1 MADGKWELAKGR
13 FLTPSTFSNTV
24 DRSSLQRRGLVRQ
37 PRLSRLPLMTACK
50 EAEQLHSEHGTTLVR
65 KPVLWPL
72 AVFAV
77 FLLAMPGV
85 ALTPVAAKHG
95 MVVTAE
101 PLASDAG
108 VEILRAGGNA
118 VDAAVAVGFAL
129 AVTYP
134 YAGNIGGGGFM
145 LVRMAN
151 GEAVV
156 IDYREQAPAAASR
169 NMYLNSQGELIPRA
183 STEGPLAVGVPG
195 TVAGLALAEQKFGKL
210 GLARVLEPAI
220 RLAQEGFVV
229 GYDFSESLLSW
240 KDHLSKFAETRRIF
254 LRNGRPYE
262 AGEIFRQPELAETL
276 RAIAQG
282 GPDAFY
288 RGNLAKAIAA
298 TMEKEHG
305 LIRLSDLEQYQ
316 PKIREPLRGQFRGYE
331 ILTIPPPSSGVILV
345 EMLNVLASLDLGP
358 PNAFQSIHLM
368 AETMRRAYADRAA
381 YLGDADLVSVP
392 VSQLASAKY
401 AAKLAQEI
409 LQAKAESPVQ
419 AGTLATYE
427 SEQTTHYSAIDAE
440 GNAVSNTYTLN
451 GAYGSGVTVEGA
463 GFLLNNEMDDFASKP
478 GAPNMF
484 GLVQGEANAIA
495 PRKRP
500 LSSMVPTIVLEE
512 APNHAKIVR
521 LVVGSPGGGT
531 IINSVLQVILN
542 VVVHKMDVL
551 EAVTAPRFHH
561 QWMPDKLVLERE
573 GFSADT
579 IQKLRDAGYS
589 IDFRDNLGLVEAIE
603 VKAEKDGWRFGA
615 ADPRGE
621 GKAAGY

>member
-1 MADGKWELAKGR
+1 MRHPG
-13 FLTPSTFSNTV
+13 
-24 DRSSLQRRGLVRQ
+24 
-37 PRLSRLPLMTACK
+37 LSRLPLTTACK
-50 EAEQLHSEHGTTLVR
+50 EAERLHSEFAVTGVP

-77 FLLAMPGV
+77 FLLAMPAV

-95 MVVTAE
+95 MVVSAE
-101 PLASDAG
+101 PLASDVG
-108 VEILRAGGNA
+108 VEILRAGGNS

-151 GEAVV
+151 GEAAV

-169 NMYLNSQGELIPRA
+169 NMYLNPQGGLIPGA
-183 STEGPLAVGVPG
+183 STDGALAVCVPG

-220 RLAQEGFVV
+220 RLAEQGFAVS
-229 GYDFSESLLSW
+229 YSFSESLLSW
-240 KDHLSKFAETRRIF
+240 KDHLSKSYETRRIF
-254 LRNGRPYE
+254 LRDGRPYE
-262 AGEIFRQPELAETL
+262 AGEIFRQPDLAQTL
-276 RAIAQG
+276 RAVAQL
-282 GPDAFY
+282 GPDSFY
-288 RGNLAKAIAA
+288 RGAAAKAIVA
-298 TMEKEHG
+298 TMQKEHG
-305 LIRLSDLEQYQ
+305 LIALSDLEQYQ
-316 PKIREPLRGQFRGYE
+316 PKIRAPLRGQFHEYE
-331 ILTIPPPSSGVILV
+331 ILTVPPPSSGVILV
-345 EMLNVLASLDLGP
+345 EMLNVLGSLDLGP
-358 PNAFQSIHLM
+358 PNAFQSIHLI

-381 YLGDADLVSVP
+381 YLGDSDFVSVP
-392 VSQLASAKY
+392 VARLASPAY
-401 AAKLAQEI
+401 AARLAQEV
-409 LQAKAESPVQ
+409 LQAKAEAPVQ
-419 AGTLATYE
+419 AGIPATYE
-427 SEQTTHYSAIDAE
+427 SEQTTHYSVVDAE

-484 GLVQGEANAIA
+484 GLIQGEANAIA

-500 LSSMVPTIVLEE
+500 LSSMIPTIVLEDG
-512 APNHAKIVR
+512 PNHAKTVR

-531 IINSVLQVILN
+531 IINTVLQVILN
-542 VVVHKMDVL
+542 VLHYKMDVL
-551 EAVTAPRFHH
+551 EAVTAPRFHD
-561 QWMPDKLVLERE
+561 QWMPDKLFMERV

-579 IQKLRDAGYS
+579 IQKLRDAGYN
-589 IDFRDNLGLVEAIE
+589 IEFRDNLGLVAAIE
-603 VKAEKDGWRFGA
+603 VKSEKDGWRFGA
-615 ADPRGE
+615 ADPRGD

>member
-1 MADGKWELAKGR
+1 
-13 FLTPSTFSNTV
+13 
-24 DRSSLQRRGLVRQ
+24 VRK
-37 PRLSRLPLMTACK
+37 PRLSRLPPITGCD
-50 EAEQLHSEHGTTLVR
+50 EVDVFHSEGHRATVR
-65 KPVLWPL
+65 KQASSWLALVGALVLAQTAWP
-72 AVFAV
+72 
-77 FLLAMPGV
+77 
-85 ALTPVAAKHG
+85 LTPVAAKHG

-101 PLASDAG
+101 PLASDVG
-108 VEILRAGGNA
+108 VEILRSGGNA

-169 NMYLNSQGELIPRA
+169 NMYLNSHGELIHGA
-183 STEGPLAVGVPG
+183 STDGALAVGVPG

-220 RLAQEGFVV
+220 RLAEQGFAVS
-229 GYDFSESLLSW
+229 YSFSESLLSS
-240 KDHLSKFAETRRIF
+240 KDHLSKFSETRRIF
-254 LRNGRPYE
+254 LRDGRPYE
-262 AGEIFRQPELAETL
+262 AGEIFRQPELAQTL
-276 RAIAQG
+276 RAVAQEG
-282 GPDAFY
+282 SDAFY
-288 RGNLAKAIAA
+288 RGAVAKAIAA
-298 TMEKEHG
+298 TMQKEHG
-305 LIRLSDLEQYQ
+305 LIGLSDLEQYQ
-316 PKIREPLRGQFRGYE
+316 PKIREPLRGQFHGYE
-331 ILTIPPPSSGVILV
+331 ILTVPPPSSGVILV
-345 EMLNVLASLDLGP
+345 EMLNVLGSLNLGP
-358 PNAFQSIHLM
+358 PNAFQSIHLI

-381 YLGDADLVSVP
+381 YLGDSDFVSVP
-392 VSQLASAKY
+392 VARLASPKY
-401 AAKLAQEI
+401 AAKLAQEV
-409 LQAKAESPVQ
+409 LLAQAEAPVQ
-419 AGTLATYE
+419 AGIPAPNE
-427 SEQTTHYSAIDAE
+427 SEQTTHYSVVDAE

-484 GLVQGEANAIA
+484 ELIQGEANAIA

-512 APNHAKIVR
+512 GPTHAKTVR

-531 IINSVLQVILN
+531 IINTVLQVILN
-542 VVVHKMDVL
+542 VLHYKMDVL
-551 EAVTAPRFHH
+551 EAVTAPRFHD
-561 QWMPDKLVLERE
+561 QWMPDKLMMERV

-579 IQKLRDAGYS
+579 IQKLRDAGYN
-589 IDFRDNLGLVEAIE
+589 IDFRENLGLVAAIE

-615 ADPRGE
+615 ADPRGD